1 MISLV
6 ILGAVIIMAAFR
18 LRYSPEQRSGWCRA
32 LAISA
37 ILFVIY
43 AIRAVIQGTAAGD
56 CDVRIAVSNDAAFR

>member
-1 MISLV
+1 MISVV

-37 ILFVIY
+37 ILIVIY
-43 AIRAVIQGTAAGD
+43 ATRAVIHGTAGD